1 VAVLGEFFS
10 KSTDK
15 HLSSY
20 EETFI
25 SITKHKGQTMKAL
38 LLIGIAIAID
48 IILFTLIIPYMIKMV
63 IQRYRK
69 ARQRTNYGSVDKYIC
84 GGVK

>member
-1 VAVLGEFFS
+1 VAVWETFS
-10 KSTDK
+10 MPNDK
-15 HLSSY
+15 HLSSC

-25 SITKHKGQTMKAL
+25 SITNYKGQTMKAL
-38 LLIGIAIAID
+38 LLLGIAVAID
-48 IILFTLIIPYMIKMV
+48 IILFTLIIPYIIKMV

-69 ARQRTNYGSVDKYIC
+69 ACQRTNYGSVDKYIC